1 MKKDSSYLINKWFSN
16 LLEGRSNEEILFIC
30 NIEIFDVIK
39 DFLSKKQNAEY
50 KILEPKERIF
60 SNLKNKIVCGFDKNF
75 ILNKSNSFLNFPL
88 LVIDSG
94 FDIKNIKNCEADSL
108 ETKNEFYYCA
118 RKYEPIDFIK
128 DRINELE
135 FFLFHSANIKMIE
148 SNHYYFK
155 LFEGINIEESEYKR
169 IISEDIRFFLD
180 SNIITSRLITIVYR
194 VLKLDLSATTT
205 ESGRYFKNKTN
216 VRSKIFNIRT
226 LSLYNNVNLN
236 LIPRDLRIKNFRAYD
251 LSVNDTELKV
261 KKEIARK
268 LLYSEYLN
276 IDKISEVT
284 DLSISEIKKL

>member
-1 MKKDSSYLINKWFSN
+1 MKKDSNYLINKWFSN

-30 NIEIFDVIK
+30 NIEIFDVIE

-60 SNLKNKIVCGFDKNF
+60 SDSKIKIVRGFDKNLT
-75 ILNKSNSFLNFPL
+75 LNKSNSFLNFPL
-88 LVIDSG
+88 LVINSDL
-94 FDIKNIKNCEADSL
+94 DIKNIKKLKEDSL
-108 ETKNEFYYCA
+108 EIKKEFYYYA

-155 LFEGINIEESEYKR
+155 LFEGINIEESEYER
-169 IISEDIRFFLD
+169 IISEDIKFFLG

-216 VRSKIFNIRT
+216 VRSKIFNKRT

-236 LIPRDLRIKNFRAYD
+236 LIPIDLRIKNFRAYD